1 MAELNLKIGKTSG
14 SLSVVPSPVGYE
26 IEYEDESESSAGR
39 TEAGKMFKKRKGTLR
54 KVSLTFENLSAE
66 DSRKVF
72 RAVQSEYVYA
82 QILDPFS
89 ANNIVSEFYVGN
101 RKASLSPLNN
111 GTWKSI
117 SFSLSERSL
126 VTLNA

>member
-14 SLSVVPSPVGYE
+14 SLSVVPSPVSYE

-126 VTLNA
+126 VTFNA

>member
-117 SFSLSERSL
+117 SFSLKERSL